1 MNGLTYFLLILIV
14 AIIKVLLNADI
25 PLVENTEIAVKL
37 LLITNVSFLCL
48 AIITYFRAIQFKN
61 WKLYF
66 IPYLISGIIPSI
78 LFFTDPYNFDINFLD
93 YFNIFNTL
101 FGLSLVLLLTFK
113 NSNLNTKPL

>member
-14 AIIKVLLNADI
+14 AIIKVLLNVDI
-25 PLVENTEIAVKL
+25 PLVENIEIKH

-48 AIITYFRAIQFKN
+48 VIITYFRAIQFKN

-113 NSNLNTKPL
+113 NSNLNTKT